1 MGGVERGAAVVE
13 FALILPVFVA
23 LALGLFTGG
32 LAYNRKI
39 TLTNAAREAS
49 RYGATLPVTTTLDT
63 WLTTVASIAQQNA
76 SGELDTGKPGR
87 EICVAYVYPAGVAG
101 SEDVNRRLI
110 RTDAGG
116 DVLSSGTCFSD
127 GRPDTERRVQVEV
140 EGSSQLQAMVYSSNL
155 SLRAS
160 SVTTFEAWWS

>member
-1 MGGVERGAAVVE
+1 M
-13 FALILPVFVA
+13 
-23 LALGLFTGG
+23 
-32 LAYNRKI
+32 
-39 TLTNAAREAS
+39 
-49 RYGATLPVTTTLDT
+49 
-63 WLTTVASIAQQNA
+63 NA